1 MNDTVKI
8 VLEACSRESFQ
19 NLPFPQVIGRLVE
32 AGVERYHADL
42 SRHEK
47 IFYLP
52 NGDSHAVSE
61 AALML
66 DAGLGH
72 HLVAENFQPEAVR
85 AAVQAIQQ
93 RQIGYAEFLRRLLDA
108 GTVAY
113 FVYLTGKRVDYAG
126 RKGEVYTEWFPG
138 AKPE

>member
-1 MNDTVKI
+1 MNESITQV
-8 VLEACSRESFQ
+8 VEACSRESFQ
-19 NLPFPQVIGRLVE
+19 DLPFPQVIGRLIE

-47 IFYLP
+47 TFYLP
-52 NGDSHAVSE
+52 NGNSHAVSE

-72 HLVAENFQPEAVR
+72 HAVAEVFQPEAVR
-85 AAVQAIQQ
+85 TAVQAIQQ
-93 RQIGYAEFLRRLLDA
+93 KQIGYAEFLHRIMDA
-108 GTVAY
+108 GTAGY

-138 AKPE
+138 AKSE